1 MNNLRIN
8 GYGEFGRMVSAL
20 TAAVGTTL
28 NWWLGG
34 WDKMVLTLIIFMGVD
49 FVTGI
54 IAAVKSG
61 TVDSR
66 VMFWGGVNKV
76 LVLGLVGVGV
86 LLDGLLGT
94 GEPYIRT
101 AIIWYYIAREL
112 LSILENY
119 GKLGNNVPPI
129 LQKVLAQLQEKGE
142 EYNG

>member
-1 MNNLRIN
+1 MSNLRIN
-8 GYGEFGRMVSAL
+8 DYGEFGRMISTAA
-20 TAAVGTTL
+20 AAVGTGL

-34 WDKMVLTLIIFMGVD
+34 WDKMVLTLIVFMGID
-49 FVTGI
+49 FLTGI
-54 IAAVKSG
+54 IAAAKSG
-61 TVDSR
+61 SVDSH

-142 EYNG
+142 EHNG